1 MLLRTLIT
9 TVLKAYL
16 TYEAQLSCLKKKE
29 KKKKVRR
36 YPSAFLNLRIPS
48 KENAIITSLCPAAK
62 RKASLTFETQLQS
75 KLKHLSYLQ
84 ET

>member
-29 KKKKVRR
+29 KKKKKVRR

-62 RKASLTFETQLQS
+62 RKASLTFET
-75 KLKHLSYLQ
+75 
-84 ET
+84 